1 MPEHM
6 PAKAVEYGGAQRF
19 RTASAGIL
27 ALAGGVLTIACNV
40 LQQRAEI
47 PRGDPS
53 AVLDHIAGNPWFAA
67 ALVGVLGALC
77 WAVAFA
83 AVGRTL
89 REPLS
94 RAIAQMA
101 EPVLIVT
108 VAVFA
113 ITYAHDGFS
122 SGVVAQQWSSGERD
136 AATALVDIR
145 VVEGLVG
152 GTSALSQPL
161 LGLALA
167 VYALAMLR
175 SGQYGRV
182 LSWVGLLAALG
193 WFIGGSAL
201 FLRLPGASFELL
213 LPFVGVATIWVLA
226 VGIALLRQSYRS
238 RPSPTRAAGAE
249 AE

>member
-1 MPEHM
+1 M
-6 PAKAVEYGGAQRF
+6 PAKAEEYGGAQRF
-19 RTASAGIL
+19 QTASAGIL

-89 REPLS
+89 TEPLS

-101 EPVLIVT
+101 EPVLIVA

-122 SGVVAQQWSSGERD
+122 SGVLAQQWSSGERG
-136 AATALVDIR
+136 AGTALVDIR
-145 VVEGLVG
+145 VMEGLVG

-182 LSWVGLLAALG
+182 LSWVGLIAALG
-193 WFIGGSAL
+193 WFISAL

-238 RPSPTRAAGAE
+238 RPIPNRSAGAGAE
-249 AE
+249 